1 MLGDMN
7 GTGTAVVLKLACFLV
22 QPFGHV
28 GFLSREPLVLHRCQ
42 EDETK
47 DAKAIEQEQILAL
60 MVACPG
66 SAPNPSLCGSMGKFT
81 NGMFTY

>member
-1 MLGDMN
+1 MVQP
-7 GTGTAVVLKLACFLV
+7 AVVLKLACF
-22 QPFGHV
+22 
-28 GFLSREPLVLHRCQ
+28 FLPAVYWCNLWSEPPDRQ

-66 SAPNPSLCGSMGKFT
+66 APNPSLCGSMGKFT

>member
-1 MLGDMN
+1 MVQVQQLCLLAGSFLGATSGPN
-7 GTGTAVVLKLACFLV
+7 
-22 QPFGHV
+22 
-28 GFLSREPLVLHRCQ
+28 HRCQ

-66 SAPNPSLCGSMGKFT
+66 APNPSLCGSMGKFT